1 MRVLAFSSRGPA
13 VQLLQLALN
22 RSGFASLET
31 DGVFG
36 PATRAALVRF
46 QSAEGLRADGV
57 AGPLTHQAL
66 LPWYTGCLRRRLQ
79 PGESFWTLSRLYGCS
94 LEALLTAN
102 PGLDPEALPVGTEL
116 VVPLPFP
123 VVPTSI
129 DYCSDLVDCCVR
141 GLAARYPFLRAE
153 PIGRS
158 VLGRPL
164 WSLRLG
170 GGDNRVLYNAEH
182 HANEWITTPLLLRF
196 AEELSAARAAGG
208 EISGRSAAE
217 LLDYAALCLIPA
229 VNPDGMDL
237 VTGELRG
244 GESWQRARQIA
255 ADYPRYPFPSG
266 WKANLRGLDLNLQYP
281 AGWEQARENKFAQGV
296 VSPAPA
302 DYVGPAPLA
311 APEARALYDFTLR
324 FDPSLILAY
333 HSQGQVIYWRYLDYE
348 PPGSRQI
355 ADFFSALS
363 GYAAEETPFASGYA
377 GYKDWFIQEY
387 NRPGYTVEAGRG
399 VNPLPIGDFE
409 SIYRDNLGILTMGM
423 LVT

>member
-57 AGPLTHQAL
+57 AGPLTHRAL
-66 LPWYTGCLRRRLQ
+66 LPWYTGCLRHRLQ
-79 PGESFWTLSRLYGCS
+79 PGESFWALSRLYGCS

-153 PIGRS
+153 PI
-158 VLGRPL
+158 
-164 WSLRLG
+164 
-170 GGDNRVLYNAEH
+170 
-182 HANEWITTPLLLRF
+182 NEWITTPLLLRF

>member
-36 PATRAALVRF
+36 PATQAALTRF
-46 QSAEGLRADGV
+46 QAAQGLIADGV
-57 AGPLTHQAL
+57 AGPLSHRAL
-66 LPWYTGCLRRRLQ
+66 LPWYTGFLRHRLR
-79 PGESFWTLSRLYGCS
+79 PGESFWSLAQLYGS
-94 LEALLTAN
+94 ELDAILTAN
-102 PGLDPEALPVGTEL
+102 PGLDPEALPVGTL
-116 VVPLPFP
+116 VVVPLPFP

-129 DYCSDLVDCCVR
+129 DYCSELVAYCVR
-141 GLAARYPFLRAE
+141 GLAARYPFLRVDS
-153 PIGRS
+153 IGRS

-164 WSLRLG
+164 WSLSLG
-170 GGDNRVLYNAEH
+170 SGENRVLYTAEH

-196 AEELSAARAAGG
+196 TEELAAAYATGG
-208 EISGRSAAE
+208 ELFGRSAAQ

-237 VTGELRG
+237 VTGELRS

-266 WKANLRGLDLNLQYP
+266 WKANIRGVDLNLQYP
-281 AGWEQARENKFAQGV
+281 AGWEQARENKFAQGI

-302 DYVGPAPLA
+302 DFVGSAPLT
-311 APEARALYDFTLR
+311 APEARALYTFTLR
-324 FDPSLILAY
+324 FDPALILAY
-333 HSQGQVIYWRYLDYE
+333 HTQGEVIYWRYRDYE
-348 PPGSRQI
+348 PAGSRQI
-355 ADFFSALS
+355 ADYFASLS
-363 GYAAEETPFASGYA
+363 GYAAEETPFASGFA

-387 NRPGYTVEAGRG
+387 NRPGYTIEAGRG

-409 SIYRDNLGILTMGM
+409 TLYRDNLGILTMGM